1 MEIKKNNLDSY
12 DEEQQSF
19 YQNESKRKRILWR
32 TNNYIKKIKKYNIY
46 IFPIVTVIIFW
57 IVYFIVKIIV
67 SKNKTNQIRQ
77 NLDIILQNKLD
88 IKNITNE
95 TDIINETIPTVS
107 ITSSIIYN
115 NITIIESSTLNP
127 VKTENINNTNNIP
140 IIENI
145 PDPRQIAIDNGCEYI
160 KKCQKGILTNDK
172 NNFILN
178 PNPKISVVIPVYNC
192 VNTLLATV
200 RSIQNQKML
209 DIEIILVNDVSDNST
224 VNLMK
229 EIQKE
234 DPRVRIINNENNML
248 TFYTR
253 IKGCLSA
260 KGKYLTTIDNDDF
273 FLSEDLFDTI
283 YNTAEE
289 GNFDVIGFNSF
300 ESRNIE
306 VKNRYKDT
314 FSKEQRKDNMTLY
327 QPELSCFSISNN
339 GTVAT
344 NDLFIWGKLIK
355 TSVYKSALE
364 MLGQERYSVRLGWNE
379 DYSQLF
385 LVYNFAQSYKFI
397 NIYGLYHVINLS
409 SFGNRMNR
417 EDRYFGD
424 IFFAELIFLYGRPN
438 CKRISVQRLTRM
450 ERPRSVRNNN
460 INNQLQNLVI
470 NIVNSKYIENSD
482 KDKIRE
488 IYKDLLPPPNN
499 ITNNSSQ
506 TI

>member
-32 TNNYIKKIKKYNIY
+32 TNNFIKKIKKYNIY

-172 NNFILN
+172 NNFVLN

-192 VNTLLATV
+192 VNTLLATI

-306 VKNRYKDT
+306 VKNRFKDT
-314 FSKEQRKDNMTLY
+314 FSKEQRKDNMTIY

-438 CKRISVQRLTRM
+438 CKRISVQRL
-450 ERPRSVRNNN
+450 SFN
-460 INNQLQNLVI
+460 INNIIGYISNKIIIL
-470 NIVNSKYIENSD
+470 NIYFL
-482 KDKIRE
+482 KIYLR
-488 IYKDLLPPPNN
+488 NN
-499 ITNNSSQ
+499 KNGTA
-506 TI
+506 

>member
-32 TNNYIKKIKKYNIY
+32 SNNYIKKIKKYNIY

-95 TDIINETIPTVS
+95 TEIINETIPTVS

-115 NITIIESSTLNP
+115 NITIIESSKINT

-172 NNFILN
+172 NNFVLN

-289 GNFDVIGFNSF
+289 GNFDVIIIFKLNQIF
-300 ESRNIE
+300 I
-306 VKNRYKDT
+306 KNVTY
-314 FSKEQRKDNMTLY
+314 
-327 QPELSCFSISNN
+327 NN
-339 GTVAT
+339 
-344 NDLFIWGKLIK
+344 K
-355 TSVYKSALE
+355 
-364 MLGQERYSVRLGWNE
+364 
-379 DYSQLF
+379 
-385 LVYNFAQSYKFI
+385 
-397 NIYGLYHVINLS
+397 
-409 SFGNRMNR
+409 
-417 EDRYFGD
+417 
-424 IFFAELIFLYGRPN
+424 
-438 CKRISVQRLTRM
+438 
-450 ERPRSVRNNN
+450 
-460 INNQLQNLVI
+460 
-470 NIVNSKYIENSD
+470 
-482 KDKIRE
+482 
-488 IYKDLLPPPNN
+488 
-499 ITNNSSQ
+499 
-506 TI
+506 

>member
-19 YQNESKRKRILWR
+19 YPNESKRKRILWR

-115 NITIIESSTLNP
+115 NITIMESSTLNP

-172 NNFILN
+172 NNFVLN
-178 PNPKISVVIPVYNC
+178 PNPKISVVIPVFNC

-385 LVYNFAQSYKFI
+385 LVYNFAQSYK
-397 NIYGLYHVINLS
+397 
-409 SFGNRMNR
+409 

-450 ERPRSVRNNN
+450 EQPRFLRNNN

-482 KDKIRE
+482 KDKLRE